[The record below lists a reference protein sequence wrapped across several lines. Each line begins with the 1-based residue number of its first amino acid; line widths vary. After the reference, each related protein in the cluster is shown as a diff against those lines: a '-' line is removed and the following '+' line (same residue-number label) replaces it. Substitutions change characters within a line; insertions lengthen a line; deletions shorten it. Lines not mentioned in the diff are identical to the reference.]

1 MIQNLTQKSLKTKP
15 SEPLYQQVQQ
25 SILQCLADG
34 EWKPGE
40 QLPTEGQLAE
50 RFGVAVFTI
59 RGGIKELVA
68 ANILIRSQ
76 GKGTFVMRHTQQ
88 RERHQYSQIFYK
100 DGTQVF
106 PDREI
111 LSCERTTASGE
122 AATILNGG
130 KSKKPKVLR
139 IKGVLNVDGEPAST
153 LDVMVPSKM
162 FKGLTSKSI
171 REAKETLYAVYQD
184 VSEINVIRMQ
194 ERVFGAIAD
203 RQTAKAL
210 KITSGTPVLKIIRIA
225 YTYNDIP
232 VEFRVRYLEA
242 DQYHYRSM

>member
-1 MIQNLTQKSLKTKP
+1 MIQNLTQTSLKTKS
-15 SEPLYQQVQQ
+15 SEPLYQQVQK

-34 EWKPGE
+34 EWKPGA

-88 RERHQYSQIFYK
+88 RERHQYSQIFQK
-100 DGTQVF
+100 DGSQIF

-111 LSCERTTASGE
+111 LSYARTTASGE
-122 AATILNGG
+122 AATILSGG
-130 KSKKPKVLR
+130 KGKKPNVIQ

-153 LDVMVPSKM
+153 LDVMVPLNM
-162 FKGLTSKSI
+162 FKGLTSKAI

-184 VSEINVIRMQ
+184 VSEINVIRIQ
-194 ERVFGAIAD
+194 ERVYGAIAD
-203 RQTAKAL
+203 NRTANAL
-210 KITSGTPVLKIIRIA
+210 KIKSSTPVLKIIRIA

-242 DQYHYRSM
+242 NQYHYRSV

>member
-1 MIQNLTQKSLKTKP
+1 MIQNLTQTSLKTKP
-15 SEPLYQQVQQ
+15 TEPLYQQVQK

-88 RERHQYSQIFYK
+88 RERHQYSQIFRK
-100 DGTQVF
+100 DGSQIF

-111 LSCERTTASGE
+111 LSYERTTASGE
-122 AATILNGG
+122 AATILGGG
-130 KSKKPKVLR
+130 KGKKPKVFQ
-139 IKGVLNVDGEPAST
+139 IKGILNVDGEPAST
-153 LDVMVPSKM
+153 LDVTVPSKI
-162 FKGLTSKSI
+162 FKGLTSKAI

-184 VSEINVIRMQ
+184 ACEINVIRIQ
-194 ERVFGAIAD
+194 ERVYGAIAD
-203 RQTAKAL
+203 KQTAKTL
-210 KITSGTPVLKIIRIA
+210 KIKSGTPVLKIIRIA
-225 YTYNDIP
+225 YTYNDTP

-242 DQYHYRSM
+242 DQYHYRSV